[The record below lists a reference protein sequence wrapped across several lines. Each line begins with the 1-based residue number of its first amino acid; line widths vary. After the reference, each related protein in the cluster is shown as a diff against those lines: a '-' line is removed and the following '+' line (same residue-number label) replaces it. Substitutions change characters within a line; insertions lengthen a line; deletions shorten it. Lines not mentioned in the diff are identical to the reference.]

1 MKQNLLQS
9 SEEMTAR
16 TLLKYF
22 KKMQTYGHVKSRTT
36 RPNNNIIECT
46 MLPACVN
53 VVSLS

>member
-22 KKMQTYGHVKSRTT
+22 KKIQTYGHVKSRTT
-36 RPNNNIIECT
+36 NNNIIECT